1 MTNQEL
7 LQRLE
12 TSHQWQAN
20 AILKLRDLV
29 KNEDKFTQQATND
42 IRSDVLT
49 HVQLTISEML
59 ILQIELER
67 VKNE

>member
-29 KNEDKFTQQATND
+29 KNEDKFTQQAIND

>member
-42 IRSDVLT
+42 IRNDVLT
-49 HVQLTISEML
+49 HVQLIISEML
-59 ILQIELER
+59 ILQME
-67 VKNE
+67 